1 MSRPTLIEIK
11 ALARNYLDDFNAM
24 DDWSEAWFR
33 FDKDWS
39 LKIYDDW
46 ASGQPKI
53 DLYANIKKQEVLMGE
68 LDLSE

>member
-33 FDKDWS
+33 FHEDWS
-39 LKIYDDW
+39 LKMYQDW